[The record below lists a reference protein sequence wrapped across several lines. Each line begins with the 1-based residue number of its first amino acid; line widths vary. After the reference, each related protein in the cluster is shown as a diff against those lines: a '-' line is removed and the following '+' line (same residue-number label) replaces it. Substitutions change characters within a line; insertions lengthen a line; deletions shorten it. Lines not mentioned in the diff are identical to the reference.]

1 MIYKSYL
8 IEKNINEINDK
19 FTLFYGEN
27 LGFKND
33 IKDKI
38 KFKNLKAEI
47 IKFNQED
54 ILKNID
60 NFFIEISNTSLFD
73 NKKIYFIDKIS
84 DKFLELLKE
93 IEAKIDNQQVYL
105 FSDVLDKKSKIR
117 NFFEKSKNYKVIP
130 CYIDNESAIRQIIQD
145 KLKNYKGLS
154 SYNINLIINKSN
166 LDRVKLNNELN
177 KIIIYFQDKELN
189 SEKLELLLDDKV
201 NNDFNLLKDEALMG
215 NKINTNKLL
224 SDTVLESEKNIF
236 YLNLINL
243 RLNKLNEVSNFRK
256 TTNLENAINL
266 IKPPI
271 FWKDKTNFAQQ
282 AKKWDTKKIRKILS
296 KTYNVEIEI
305 KSNSMIEKNILIKKL
320 IIDMCNLANAS

>member
-1 MIYKSYL
+1 
-8 IEKNINEINDK
+8 
-19 FTLFYGEN
+19 
-27 LGFKND
+27 
-33 IKDKI
+33 
-38 KFKNLKAEI
+38 
-47 IKFNQED
+47 
-54 ILKNID
+54 
-60 NFFIEISNTSLFD
+60 
-73 NKKIYFIDKIS
+73 
-84 DKFLELLKE
+84 
-93 IEAKIDNQQVYL
+93 
-105 FSDVLDKKSKIR
+105 
-117 NFFEKSKNYKVIP
+117 
-130 CYIDNESAIRQIIQD
+130 
-145 KLKNYKGLS
+145 LS

-271 FWKDKTNFAQQ
+271 FWKDKTNFAEQ

>member
-117 NFFEKSKNYKVIP
+117 NFFEKSKNYKAIP

-271 FWKDKTNFAQQ
+271 FWKDKTNFAEQ

>member
-8 IEKNINEINDK
+8 VEKNINEINDK
-19 FTLFYGEN
+19 FILFYGEN

-33 IKDKI
+33 IKDQI
-38 KFKNLKAEI
+38 KFKNPKTEI

-84 DKFLELLKE
+84 DKFLEIIVE

-105 FSDVLDKKSKIR
+105 FSDVLDRKSKIR
-117 NFFEKSKNYKVIP
+117 AFFEKSKNYKVIP
-130 CYIDNESAIRQIIQD
+130 CYADNEIAIRQIIQE

-154 SYNINLIINKSN
+154 SYNINLITNKSN
-166 LDRVKLNNELN
+166 LDRVKLNNELS
-177 KIIIYFQDKELN
+177 KIIIYFQNKELS
-189 SEKLELLLDDKV
+189 SEKLELLLDDKI
-201 NNDFNLLKDEALMG
+201 NNDFDLLKDQALMG

-224 SDTVLESEKNIF
+224 SYTFLEPEKNIF

-243 RLNKLNEVSNFRK
+243 RLNKL
-256 TTNLENAINL
+256 
-266 IKPPI
+266 
-271 FWKDKTNFAQQ
+271 
-282 AKKWDTKKIRKILS
+282 
-296 KTYNVEIEI
+296 
-305 KSNSMIEKNILIKKL
+305 KL
-320 IIDMCNLANAS
+320 IM

>member
-8 IEKNINEINDK
+8 VEKGINEINDK

-33 IKDKI
+33 IKDQIKI
-38 KFKNLKAEI
+38 KNSKAEI

-60 NFFIEISNTSLFD
+60 NFFIEISNTSLFE

-84 DKFLELLKE
+84 DKFLDILIE
-93 IEAKIDNQQVYL
+93 IEAKIDNQKVYL
-105 FSDVLDKKSKIR
+105 FSDVLDRKSKIR
-117 NFFEKSKNYKVIP
+117 NFFEKSKDYKVIP
-130 CYIDNESAIRQIIQD
+130 CYADNEIAIKQIIQE

-154 SYNINLIINKSN
+154 SYNINLIISKSN
-166 LDRVKLNNELN
+166 LDRIKLNNELN
-177 KIIIYFQDKELN
+177 KIIIYFQNKELN
-189 SEKLELLLDDKV
+189 SEKLELLLDDKI

-243 RLNKLNEVSNFRK
+243 RLNKLNEISNLIK
-256 TTNLENAINL
+256 TTNLEDAISS

-271 FWKDKTNFAQQ
+271 FWKDKANFTQQ
-282 AKKWDTKKIRKILS
+282 AKKWDTKKIRKILA